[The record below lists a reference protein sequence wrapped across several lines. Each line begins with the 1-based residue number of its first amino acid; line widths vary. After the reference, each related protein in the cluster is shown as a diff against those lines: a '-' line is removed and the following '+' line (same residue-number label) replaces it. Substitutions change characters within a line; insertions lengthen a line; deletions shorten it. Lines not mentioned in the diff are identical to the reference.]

1 MATTYNYNDD
11 TARIVVVNIS
21 DFLGENHHIY
31 RQRQLQFRT
40 IYMRNNH
47 IYKRCFSLLRDA
59 IDYRDECLKHS
70 PTPKSR
76 GYARGGNTKKM
87 HDMFNVYPNFGETY
101 RVVLQTESGKIRK
114 SFSDITR
121 ARQWRDEQIQRRG
134 VVEPR
139 KISTNKIQSY
149 SDLSDKTMV
158 FADSDNIRD
167 RFDAIDF
174 DSWEEFQ

>member
-1 MATTYNYNDD
+1 
-11 TARIVVVNIS
+11 
-21 DFLGENHHIY
+21 
-31 RQRQLQFRT
+31 
-40 IYMRNNH
+40 
-47 IYKRCFSLLRDA
+47 
-59 IDYRDECLKHS
+59 
-70 PTPKSR
+70 
-76 GYARGGNTKKM
+76 M

-134 VVEPR
+134 VVEPK
-139 KISTNKIQSY
+139 KISTNMIQSY

-174 DSWEEFQ
+174 DRWEEFQ

>member
-31 RQRQLQFRT
+31 KQRQLQFQT
-40 IYMRNNH
+40 MFMRNKH
-47 IYKRCFSLLRDA
+47 IYRRCFSLLKDA

-70 PTPKSR
+70 PTPKVR
-76 GYARGGNTKKM
+76 GIKKM
-87 HDMFNVYPNFGETY
+87 HAMFNIYPNICETY
-101 RVVLQTESGKIRK
+101 RVVLSTESGKIRK
-114 SFSDITR
+114 SFCDIAR

-134 VVEPR
+134 VVEPN
-139 KISTNKIQSY
+139 KISTNMIQSY

-174 DSWEEFQ
+174 DGWEEFK